1 VSTSPHAHDH
11 DHGELDPPHVDEVA
25 DGIFAYIQPDGT
37 WWLNNTGFLV
47 GSEGVVAI
55 DTCATERRTHA
66 FLDAVAARSTQ
77 PIRTVVNTHHHG
89 DHTHGNYLTWPATI
103 VAHRRARDEMEV
115 ADPAVYSLIFGN
127 VEWGDLRLAK
137 PTLVVDDHVSLFVDD
152 LEVELHYIG
161 GPAHTTND
169 LVAWVPSRSV
179 LFTGDLVFNGG
190 MPFVVMGSVRGAL
203 DSVERLRAF
212 GATTIVP
219 GHGPVCG
226 PEVLDGIADYY
237 RFVLDV
243 AERAHPTGTAP
254 LDVARQTDL
263 GRFAQLTD
271 GERFVGNL
279 HRAYA
284 ELDGAERGA
293 KIDVSRA
300 IMDMVA
306 YNGGQPLRC
315 LA

>member
-1 VSTSPHAHDH
+1 VSASQHDH
-11 DHGELDPPHVDEVA
+11 DHAELPPPHLEEVS
-25 DGIFAYIQPDGT
+25 DGIFAYVQPDGT
-37 WWLNNTGFLV
+37 WWINNTGFLV

-55 DTCATERRTHA
+55 DTCATEKRTRA
-66 FLDAVAARSTQ
+66 FLAAVGGVTSQ
-77 PIRTVVNTHHHG
+77 PVRTLVNTHHHG

-103 VAHRRARDEMEV
+103 VGHRRLRDEMEL
-115 ADPAVYSLIFGN
+115 ANPKAYAPIFGE

-137 PTLVVDDHVSLFVDD
+137 PTLVLDDRISIFVDD
-152 LEVELHYIG
+152 LEVEIHYIG

-169 LVAWVPSRSV
+169 VVAWVPSRSV
-179 LFTGDLVFNGG
+179 LFSGDLVFNGG
-190 MPFVVMGSVRGAL
+190 MPFVVMGSVQGAL
-203 DSVERLRAF
+203 ASVDRLRAF

-243 AERAHPTGTAP
+243 AAKARATGQSP
-254 LDVARQTDL
+254 LEVARQTDL
-263 GRFAQLTD
+263 GPFAHLTD

-279 HRAYA
+279 HRALA
-284 ELDGAERGA
+284 ELDGAEPGA
-293 KIDVSRA
+293 RIDVARA
-300 IMDMVA
+300 IGDMVA
-306 YNGGQPLRC
+306 YNGGRPLRC